1 MAAKRFK
8 QVDGA
13 GESYSQVP
21 GSYGAQPTAPAASA
35 RTPRYSATPGQQAT
49 SQQPGYAGAATQ
61 QPGYAGAAQT
71 APATSASGRKPRFS
85 APTTST
91 AGATGAYVAEG
102 SPRPIGV
109 DPATTGSFRTISQGG
124 AVATTRENASAA
136 AQAGRAGV
144 ARTVRAG
151 QGTRKKPEPTK
162 APRGVIIGIVVAV
175 AIIVILAF
183 LLLSALITPSSTATE
198 EAATSVA
205 AQTVVAAEEGVE
217 VGDYTY
223 TLKQGDS
230 GWELVRVA
238 SDGDSTLASLS
249 GTPVNVCLYQ
259 GTLFIPENLADGTW
273 DVICYVLG
281 DGSAATQLLGS
292 DGNALTG
299 SGTIESASVDGSSL
313 ALTGDGVSQ
322 TVSLE

>member
-1 MAAKRFK
+1 MAGKRFK

-13 GESYSQVP
+13 GEGYSQTP
-21 GSYGAQPTAPAASA
+21 GSYGAQPTAPATSA
-35 RTPRYSATPGQQAT
+35 RTPRYSATPRQQSAA
-49 SQQPGYAGAATQ
+49 QQPGHS
-61 QPGYAGAAQT
+61 AAQE
-71 APATSASGRKPRFS
+71 APAASASGRKPRFS

-124 AVATTRENASAA
+124 AVATTRQNASAA
-136 AQAGRAGV
+136 AQAGRASV

-151 QGTRKKPEPTK
+151 QGIRKKPEPAK

-175 AIIVILAF
+175 VIIVILAF
-183 LLLSALITPSSTATE
+183 LLLSALVTPSTTTD

-205 AQTVVAAEEGVE
+205 AQTVVAAEDSVE
-217 VGDYTY
+217 IGGYTY
-223 TLKQGDS
+223 TLRQGES
-230 GWELVRVA
+230 GWELVRVT
-238 SDGDSTLASLS
+238 SDGDSTLAALS

-273 DVICYVLG
+273 DVICYVLA

-299 SGTIESASVDGSSL
+299 SGTIDSASVDGSSL
-313 ALTGDGVSQ
+313 VLTGDGVSQ

>member
-1 MAAKRFK
+1 MAGKRFK

-13 GESYSQVP
+13 GEGYSQTP
-21 GSYGAQPTAPAASA
+21 GSYGAQPTAPAASGRA
-35 RTPRYSATPGQQAT
+35 PRYSATPRQQPAAA
-49 SQQPGYAGAATQ
+49 QQPGY
-61 QPGYAGAAQT
+61 GAAQA

-109 DPATTGSFRTISQGG
+109 DPAATGSFRTISQGG

-136 AQAGRAGV
+136 AQAGRASV

-151 QGTRKKPEPTK
+151 QGTRKKPEPAK

-175 AIIVILAF
+175 VIIVILAF
-183 LLLSALITPSSTATE
+183 LLLSALITPSTTTTE
-198 EAATSVA
+198 DAATSVA
-205 AQTVVAAEEGVE
+205 AQTIVAAEEGVE

-223 TLKQGDS
+223 ALKQGDS
-230 GWELVRVA
+230 GWELVRVT
-238 SDGDSTLASLS
+238 SDGDSALASLS

-259 GTLFIPENLADGTW
+259 GTLFIPENLEDGTW
-273 DVICYVLG
+273 DVICYVLA
-281 DGSAATQLLGS
+281 DGSTATQLLGS
-292 DGNALTG
+292 DGNAVTG
-299 SGTIESASVDGSSL
+299 SGTIESASVDGSNL
-313 ALTGDGVSQ
+313 VLTVDGVSQ
-322 TVSLE
+322 SVSLE